1 MAPAIPSVEL
11 KLSYPLYA
19 VDFDPQDANRL
30 VVGGGGGANRSG
42 VGNKISVLDVSNQ
55 EELQIVSEI
64 ELSRDE
70 DSVNTIAVGPH
81 RKNDFLIYT
90 GINSSEDDI
99 QKGKNEHFRVFSAE
113 SASKTDTAKGG
124 PKITESSRTSLF
136 ATEDKEAYQRLLRV
150 SGRVGAVATGT
161 SKDPQIAVFDLPS
174 GSSSGT
180 APKSRG
186 NLELVREATDMDLV
200 QISDDE
206 YQLVYCDNY
215 ELHTLN
221 ITKDG
226 IDGPNNIWTT
236 PDDEATGRPRP
247 VFRSIR
253 YLTPT
258 FVLAAA
264 NLVQSGGVVL
274 QGFRLPSTSDKG
286 KESLQGKAR
295 LAVSTKLPG
304 NVKRATGLAVR
315 NLTPSTS
322 PADSQFVIAVSD
334 HQNSITLYTL
344 EHQCLSGISLITK
357 LHVVTTLKNVHP
369 APISGIAFS
378 HSVPPASSSSV
389 AQRPTLRLASI
400 GSMGNTLAVH
410 TLPLRK
416 FVASNNLKTRYVL
429 ALKSHGPRP
438 TQLLIFTAIFALL
451 ASILVQGA
459 LELNGLAKPR
469 LGTRNFLPESWHV
482 KYVFRDGSVAGPSGG
497 NHFPKTTLSEQGG
510 SSNMLAELLGQQQG
524 ELIGDKQQV
533 VLSADKESGEVTVQE
548 GEALHGKLWEELG
561 KKQQEAWKKVLKGA
575 GHWGEDVGE
584 AVFKGVLFG
593 EIGGL
598 VANVVGG

>member
-42 VGNKISVLDVSNQ
+42 VGNKISVLDTSNQ

-70 DSVNTIAVGPH
+70 DSVNTIAVGPR

-99 QKGKNEHFRVFSAE
+99 QKGKNDHFRVFSAE
-113 SASKTDTAKGG
+113 SASKADSAKGG

-136 ATEDKEAYQRLLRV
+136 ATKDKEAYQRLLKI
-150 SGRVGAVATGT
+150 SGQVGAAATGT
-161 SKDPQIAVFDLPS
+161 SKDPQIAVFDLPPGNS
-174 GSSSGT
+174 NDT

-200 QISDDE
+200 QVSDNE

-215 ELHTLN
+215 ELHALN

-247 VFRSIR
+247 IFRSIR

-258 FVLAAA
+258 FVLAVA
-264 NLVQSGGVVL
+264 NLAQSGGVVL
-274 QGFRLPSTSDKG
+274 QGFRLPSPSDKG

-295 LAVSTKLPG
+295 LAVSTKLPQ

-315 NLTPSTS
+315 NLTPSTP

-344 EHQCLSGISLITK
+344 EHQSLSGISLITK
-357 LHVVTTLKNVHP
+357 LHIVTTLKNVHP

-378 HSVPPASSSSV
+378 HFVPSASSSSTQKP
-389 AQRPTLRLASI
+389 ALKLASI

-410 TLPLRK
+410 TLPLKK
-416 FVASNNLKTRYVL
+416 FIASNNLKTRYVL
-429 ALKSHGPRP
+429 ALKSHGPKP

-451 ASILVQGA
+451 ASILIQGA
-459 LELNGLAKPR
+459 LEMNGLAKPR

-482 KYVFRDGSVAGPSGG
+482 KYVFHDGSVGGASGG

-510 SSNMLAELLGQQQG
+510 SSNILAELLGQQQG
-524 ELIGDKQQV
+524 ENIGDKQQM

-548 GEALHGKLWEELG
+548 GEAVHGKLWEELG

-598 VANVVGG
+598 VANAVRG